1 LKAPSFQLEVARKLG
16 DEDWI
21 SALGASSTAAT
32 RHMSAQV
39 MKTAPI
45 IELRA
50 SAGSPEQA
58 RSIAEAVV
66 QELARKHAEVARPM
80 LEKMQA
86 DLGIAKEK
94 LASAERELDGLNK
107 MSAGAGIKDER
118 FTQLSLITS
127 LRVQKEA
134 EIFGQRQNIMAY
146 ETALMPPTTQP
157 AKALE
162 SIYVGSKP
170 VSPKKSLLLALG
182 SIGGLLAGVVLAFF
196 MDAWRRAKAGRGNR

>member
-1 LKAPSFQLEVARKLG
+1 
-16 DEDWI
+16 
-21 SALGASSTAAT
+21 
-32 RHMSAQV
+32 
-39 MKTAPI
+39 
-45 IELRA
+45 
-50 SAGSPEQA
+50 
-58 RSIAEAVV
+58 
-66 QELARKHAEVARPM
+66 M

-107 MSAGAGIKDER
+107 MAAGAGIKDER
-118 FTQLSLITS
+118 FTQLSLIAS

-134 EIFGQRQNIMAY
+134 EVFGQRQNIMAY
-146 ETALMPPTTQP
+146 ETALMPPATQP

-182 SIGGLLAGVVLAFF
+182 GIGGLLAGVVLVFF
-196 MDAWRRAKAGRGNR
+196 TDAWRRAKAGRGNR